1 MMKQYGLIGF
11 PLSHSFSK
19 KYFDN
24 KFEKEHI
31 KDASFYLWELEDIN
45 QLRALLKVNYL
56 IHGIAV
62 TIPYKKKVV
71 PFLDWLDPI
80 VQNTGAC
87 NCIKI
92 VNNKLYGYN
101 TDILGFKIS
110 FEKHLSPQHRKAL
123 ILGAGGAS
131 AGIEYVLNLLNINYL
146 IVSRQKGLRDNSIT
160 YSEITSDMINE
171 YPIIINCT
179 PSGTFPNVDT
189 CPELPYQ
196 SMTASNYLFDL
207 VYNPTETLFL
217 KQGKERGAITQS
229 GYEMLVVQAEENWRI
244 WNSPA

>member
-31 KDASFYLWELEDIN
+31 KDASFYLWELEDIT
-45 QLRALLKVNYL
+45 QLQSLLYANNL

-123 ILGAGGAS
+123 ILGSGGAS
-131 AGIEYVLNLLNINYL
+131 AGIEYVLNLLNIDYL
-146 IVSRQKGLRDNSIT
+146 LVSRQKDLRDNSIT
-160 YSEITSDMINE
+160 YCDITPDTMNE

-179 PSGTFPNVDT
+179 PSGTYPNVDT
-189 CPELPYQ
+189 CPKLPYQ

-244 WNSPA
+244 WNSPV